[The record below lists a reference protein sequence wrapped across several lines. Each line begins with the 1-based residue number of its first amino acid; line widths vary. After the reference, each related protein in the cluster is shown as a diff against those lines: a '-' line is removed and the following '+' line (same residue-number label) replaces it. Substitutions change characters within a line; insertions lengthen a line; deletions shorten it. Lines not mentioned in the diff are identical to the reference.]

1 MSQSRCLLLALAALL
16 CVYSAAQAQSQ
27 SAYAPP
33 IQPATYNSATTAASS
48 PAPAGQSATFNRRAP
63 LVGDQLEQDLSIS
76 LQLGTMIRQNNQILE
91 QAKTSLRR
99 HQRRIVTTTHVA
111 GGVTK
116 AVLVRYAEAGKE
128 IGNGPANSP
137 FGEIKATSQP
147 VHGKTY
153 RVRRDG
159 EALLINNEAGE
170 IPPLVEYEIVSLN
183 MESLG
188 RPNPLADYLAGQT
201 FTVGQKITLPNAVAE
216 KLLGLGEDMGS
227 VSRFD
232 LTLKQVNNS
241 RGVPCAEFLASIE
254 AGSNDS
260 SQMKLSVEGP
270 LVIEVDTCRA
280 VEANFTGPIGMSETR
295 GSLTTTYHMIGTGNM
310 TVRIASDYADAKR

>member
-1 MSQSRCLLLALAALL
+1 MSRSRLIVFALATLQCGL
-16 CVYSAAQAQSQ
+16 CATRTQAQ
-27 SAYAPP
+27 SAYAPAV
-33 IQPATYNSATTAASS
+33 QPAAYNSATTNAAAPASS
-48 PAPAGQSATFNRRAP
+48 GQSVTFNRRAP

-76 LQLGTMIRQNNQILE
+76 LQLGTMIRQNNQVLE
-91 QAKTSLRR
+91 QAKTSLHR
-99 HQRRIVTTTHVA
+99 HQRRVVTTTHVA
-111 GGVTK
+111 DGVTK

-128 IGNGPANSP
+128 VATGPANGP
-137 FGEIKATSQP
+137 LGTAKPTPQP
-147 VHGKTY
+147 VEGKTY

-159 EALLINNEAGE
+159 ETLLINNEAGE
-170 IPPLVEYEIVSLN
+170 IPPLIEYEIVSLN

-201 FTVGQKITLPNAVAE
+201 ITVGQKITLPNAVAE
-216 KLLGLGEDMGS
+216 KLLGLGEEMGS

-232 LTLKQVNNS
+232 LTLKQVNTT
-241 RGVPCAEFLASIE
+241 RGVACAEFLASIE